1 MGARILEH
9 FALFIRTKTHRMKST
24 KQALSVVASG
34 GGSHVILEGSWRE
47 MRPGAQVLGV
57 ADPDEWLEL
66 TIKLRRRKELP
77 EPGVE
82 GAGSGS
88 GPEGAAGGAAAGAAS
103 GGGKATGGAASGG
116 GAAASGG
123 GKATGGVV
131 AGGGVTGGMASGGGS
146 GLLSRQ
152 VLQNE
157 YGADPADLEKVRTVL
172 TGLGMTILKEDAG
185 MCTVRAGGTAGVVEG
200 IFQVRLFHYSHPKG
214 NYRGRKGDIHV
225 PAELAGI
232 VLAVF
237 GLDNRVMTKRRPMR
251 RRNRALNLAQRAEA
265 SRSWFYP
272 AELAKLYSFPAGDGA
287 GQTVG
292 LLEFGGGYF
301 ADDLATFCQ
310 NAGVGV
316 PTVKTVSVNNT
327 PTNLRDGAEG
337 EVMLD
342 VEVVAGVCPKAT
354 IVVYFS
360 TFDEGGWVSAID
372 TAVHDEQ
379 NPLNVISV
387 SWGYAEDAPGAWTDG
402 ALDAINDSLKAAAL
416 LGVTICVAA
425 GDDGSDD
432 QVGDGHCHVDF
443 PSASPYVLAVGG
455 TTLKRSATGVITET
469 AWKDGDGLRKDN
481 GGSTGGGVS
490 TYFER
495 PSWQTVNIQSVNPGS
510 IVGRVI
516 PDVAADASANT
527 GYWMVVDGQGGASGG
542 TSASAP
548 LWAALIALLNASLG
562 KPVGYLTPLLYQAN
576 SSGKTLGQ
584 SGCRDIASGN
594 NETASIGGYVAGPGY
609 DAVTGWGVPVG
620 TALLTGLKG

>member
-1 MGARILEH
+1 MPGA
-9 FALFIRTKTHRMKST
+9 AAT
-24 KQALSVVASG
+24 AD

-47 MRPGAQVLGV
+47 MRPGAQVLGI

-66 TIKLRRRKELP
+66 TIKLRRRQKLP
-77 EPGVE
+77 EPI
-82 GAGSGS
+82 GA
-88 GPEGAAGGAAAGAAS
+88 GAAGG
-103 GGGKATGGAASGG
+103 GG
-116 GAAASGG
+116 GA
-123 GKATGGVV
+123 K
-131 AGGGVTGGMASGGGS
+131 
-146 GLLSRQ
+146 GLLSRAE
-152 VLQNE
+152 LQAE
-157 YGADPADLEKVRTVL
+157 YGADPADVEKVKTVL
-172 TGLGMTILKEDAG
+172 TGLGMKILKEDAG
-185 MCTVRAGGTAGVVEG
+185 MCTVRAGGTASVVEA

-237 GLDNRVMTKRRPMR
+237 GLDNRRMTKRRPMR
-251 RRNRALNLAQRAEA
+251 RRNHALNLAQRAAA

-272 AELAKLYSFPAGDGA
+272 AELAKVYSFPAGDGS
-287 GQTVG
+287 GQVVG
-292 LLEFGGGYF
+292 LLEFGGGFF

-316 PTVKTVSVNNT
+316 PTVRTVSVNNT
-327 PTNLRDGAEG
+327 PTNQRDGAEG

-360 TFDEGGWVSAID
+360 TFDEGGWVNAID
-372 TAVHDEQ
+372 TAIHDDQ
-379 NPLNVISV
+379 NPLNVLSV

-402 ALDAINDSLKAAAL
+402 ALDAINDSLQAAAL

-432 QVGDGHCHVDF
+432 QVGDGHAHVDF
-443 PSASPYVLAVGG
+443 PSSSPYVLAVGG
-455 TTLKRSATGVITET
+455 TTLKRSATGAVTET
-469 AWKDGDGLRKDN
+469 AWKDGDGLRQDN

-495 PSWQTVNIQSVNPGS
+495 PSWQTVNIASVNPGS
-510 IVGRVI
+510 IAGRIV

-527 GYWMVVDGQGGASGG
+527 GYWTVVDGQGGASGG

-562 KPVGYLTPLLYQAN
+562 KPVGYLNPLLYQAN
-576 SSGKTLGQ
+576 ANGKTLGQ
-584 SGCRDIASGN
+584 SGCRDITSGN
-594 NETASIGGYVAGPGY
+594 NETASIGGYSATAGY
-609 DAVTGWGVPVG
+609 DAVTGWGVPIG
-620 TALLTGLKG
+620 TALLDGLK